1 MRCEISKR
9 AFCLDTLTITTY
21 PPWLPLHIRVHS
33 VVLDADCSRVK
44 LLSLSTIRF
53 IFVYYDVS
61 IGGLKHFGLLYFG
74 IITEHDLVIKSF
86 LRN

>member
-9 AFCLDTLTITTY
+9 AFSLDTLTITTY

-44 LLSLSTIRF
+44 LLSLSF
-53 IFVYYDVS
+53 
-61 IGGLKHFGLLYFG
+61 
-74 IITEHDLVIKSF
+74 SF
-86 LRN
+86 LSVYNTIYLCVLRRFYRRVKALWLALFWNHH